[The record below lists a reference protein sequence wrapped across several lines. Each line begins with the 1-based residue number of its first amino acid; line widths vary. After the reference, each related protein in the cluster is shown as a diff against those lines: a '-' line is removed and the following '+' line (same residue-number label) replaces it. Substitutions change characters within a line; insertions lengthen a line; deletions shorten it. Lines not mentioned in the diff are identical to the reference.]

1 MSLGVGKAGDCLV
14 GEGLS
19 HVHEAV
25 GLILNTIK
33 ERRNLIAIFK
43 DKWSKIDTKHSPE

>member
-1 MSLGVGKAGDCLV
+1 MSLGAGKAGDCLV
-14 GEGLS
+14 GESLS
-19 HVHEAV
+19 HVHEAM

-43 DKWSKIDTKHSPE
+43 DKCSKIDTKHSPE